1 MSDALPHSPAPQAL
15 VTTRGSKAVLV
26 LMGLILACA
35 GGVFIAVLWHSGQ
48 RALETRQWTPA
59 PCTILF
65 SSVDPDKWSAND
77 PLKWRLR
84 VSYRYV
90 WEGKEMTGSSV
101 RRVEGPT
108 PHKERAEAVAAR
120 YPAGTQTE
128 CFVNPARPDQAILE
142 HETKA
147 AFYTLWWPLL
157 FVVGGLGMI
166 VAAFRQHQPGARSGT
181 ASVML

>member
-1 MSDALPHSPAPQAL
+1 MSDFPSDAPEPQKL
-15 VTTRGSKAVLV
+15 VTSRGSKAVLV
-26 LMGLILACA
+26 LMGLILVCA
-35 GGVFIAVLWHSGQ
+35 GGVFTAVLWHSGQ
-48 RALETRQWTPA
+48 RALETRQWTA
-59 PCTILF
+59 VPCTVLF

-84 VSYRYV
+84 VQYRYV
-90 WEGKEMTGSSV
+90 WEGKEITGTNV

-120 YPAGTQTE
+120 YPPGKQTE

-157 FVVGGLGMI
+157 FVTGGLGMI
-166 VAAFRQHQPGARSGT
+166 VAAFRRPAPQGRTGKR
-181 ASVML
+181 